1 MQEEHRKAIQNNFKS
16 LVEQTDLDTMVTNLY
31 EKGVFSSQMIE
42 KYKVRFYYYN
52 LINENHNTLSIIV
65 KIMMTQLWHC

>member
-42 KYKVRFYYYN
+42 KYKVRIYYYN
-52 LINENHNTLSIIV
+52 LIIENHNTLCITS
-65 KIMMTQLWHC
+65 